1 MIRTPPPPR
10 TKYHSD
16 DRNKGDRT
24 EGKCASY
31 GGEVWLV
38 NLMDRE
44 HWEGLGVNGKIIKV
58 ELERNGI

>member
-1 MIRTPPPPR
+1 
-10 TKYHSD
+10 
-16 DRNKGDRT
+16 
-24 EGKCASY
+24 
-31 GGEVWLV
+31 LV